1 MTIKIIAGKYKGAKI
16 ITPDSARPTLSRSKQ
31 IIFDILESFSSNTK
45 NFFENKIIFDCFAG
59 SGSFGIEALSRGAD
73 FVYFAD
79 IDKNAIKVIHK
90 NIKHIDAENSCCIM
104 KTDIQNIKN
113 SNKYKSQICD
123 ILFLD
128 PPYGKVSIYR
138 TIEHLRLNGW
148 LNSSSII
155 VTEEDKKNKEN
166 LSMYTIL
173 KTKEISHS
181 TFKILR
187 INN

>member
-1 MTIKIIAGKYKGAKI
+1 MTIKIISGKYKGAKI
-16 ITPDSARPTLSRSKQ
+16 VIPDSARPTLSRSKQ

-59 SGSFGIEALSRGAD
+59 SGSFGIEALSRGAH
-73 FVYFAD
+73 FAYFTD
-79 IDKNAIKVIHK
+79 IDKNAIRVIYK
-90 NIKHIDAENSCCIM
+90 NIKHINVENFCCIIN
-104 KTDIQNIKN
+104 TDIQNLKN
-113 SNKYKSQICD
+113 SNKHKSQICD

-128 PPYGKVSIYR
+128 PPYGRVSIYR

-148 LNSSSII
+148 LNNSSII
-155 VTEEDKKNKEN
+155 VTEEDKKNKED

-181 TFKILR
+181 IFKILK